1 MDLEIVISNEAS
13 QTEKDKYHVTLL
25 ICGIEKKNG
34 ENELIYKWN
43 RVTDVENNLIA
54 IKGEEEEG

>member
-1 MDLEIVISNEAS
+1 MKYATCSNMDGPRDFHISEAS

-34 ENELIYKWN
+34 ENELIYK
-43 RVTDVENNLIA
+43 
-54 IKGEEEEG
+54 